1 MNMRQKHDFQQFMQ
15 RCEMTAGIY
24 HLEYQGGAN
33 GTMNRVVI
41 DVQISGRDTDT
52 GLLLDPLRSADGSL
66 FVC

>member
-1 MNMRQKHDFQQFMQ
+1 
-15 RCEMTAGIY
+15 MTAGIY

-66 FVC
+66 FVEEA